1 MKTAEVIKQTKLIIS
16 IKNQNH
22 LYQDLL
28 KADKEEIVFVTL
40 VQDLEYGQK
49 QTPLG
54 SLDTVLEMDSDGMRV
69 DNLEPEAWENNLDLE
84 VDDLDL
90 EAEADDLD
98 LEVDD
103 LGQDDRDHE
112 AKSAWEKM

>member
-1 MKTAEVIKQTKLIIS
+1 M
-16 IKNQNH
+16 
-22 LYQDLL
+22 
-28 KADKEEIVFVTL
+28 FVTL
-40 VQDLEYGQK
+40 VQDLEEGQK

-54 SLDTVLEMDSDGMRV
+54 RLDTGLEMASDRMRV
-69 DNLEPEAWENNLDLE
+69 DNLDQEAQEEDLDQE

-103 LGQDDRDHE
+103 LEVDDLDLEVDDLGQEDRDHE

>member
-1 MKTAEVIKQTKLIIS
+1 MFI
-16 IKNQNH
+16 
-22 LYQDLL
+22 
-28 KADKEEIVFVTL
+28 TL
-40 VQDLEYGQK
+40 VQDLEEGQN

-54 SLDTVLEMDSDGMRV
+54 SLDTGLEMASDRMRV
-69 DNLEPEAWENNLDLE
+69 ENLEPEAWEDDLDLEAEVDDLDPE

-98 LEVDD
+98 LEVENLDLEADDLDLEADD

>member
-1 MKTAEVIKQTKLIIS
+1 M
-16 IKNQNH
+16 
-22 LYQDLL
+22 
-28 KADKEEIVFVTL
+28 FVTL
-40 VQDLEYGQK
+40 VQDLEEGQK
-49 QTPLG
+49 QTPPG
-54 SLDTVLEMDSDGMRV
+54 SLDTGLEMASDRMRV
-69 DNLEPEAWENNLDLE
+69 KNLEPEAWEDDLDLE
-84 VDDLDL
+84 AETEDPDLEVDDLDLEADDLDLELDDLDL

>member
-1 MKTAEVIKQTKLIIS
+1 M
-16 IKNQNH
+16 
-22 LYQDLL
+22 
-28 KADKEEIVFVTL
+28 FVTL
-40 VQDLEYGQK
+40 VQDLEDGQK

-54 SLDTVLEMDSDGMRV
+54 SLDTGLEMASDGMRV
-69 DNLEPEAWENNLDLE
+69 DNLEPEAWADDLDLEEDDLDIEADDLDLEVDDLDLEAEADDLDLE

>member
-1 MKTAEVIKQTKLIIS
+1 
-16 IKNQNH
+16 
-22 LYQDLL
+22 
-28 KADKEEIVFVTL
+28 
-40 VQDLEYGQK
+40 
-49 QTPLG
+49 
-54 SLDTVLEMDSDGMRV
+54 MRV
-69 DNLEPEAWENNLDLE
+69 DNLEPEAWEDNLDLE

>member
-1 MKTAEVIKQTKLIIS
+1 M
-16 IKNQNH
+16 
-22 LYQDLL
+22 
-28 KADKEEIVFVTL
+28 FVTL
-40 VQDLEYGQK
+40 VQDLEEGQK

-54 SLDTVLEMDSDGMRV
+54 SLDTGLEMASDRMRV
-69 DNLEPEAWENNLDLE
+69 DNLEQDAQEEDLDIE
-84 VDDLDL
+84 GDDLDL

-103 LGQDDRDHE
+103 LDLEEGDLDLEAEADDLGQDDQDHE

>member
-1 MKTAEVIKQTKLIIS
+1 MFI
-16 IKNQNH
+16 
-22 LYQDLL
+22 
-28 KADKEEIVFVTL
+28 TL
-40 VQDLEYGQK
+40 VQDLEEGQN

-54 SLDTVLEMDSDGMRV
+54 SLDTGLEMASDRMRV
-69 DNLEPEAWENNLDLE
+69 ENLEPEAWEDDLDLE
-84 VDDLDL
+84 AEVDDLDPEVGDLDL

-98 LEVDD
+98 LEADD

>member
-1 MKTAEVIKQTKLIIS
+1 M
-16 IKNQNH
+16 
-22 LYQDLL
+22 
-28 KADKEEIVFVTL
+28 FVTL
-40 VQDLEYGQK
+40 VQDLEDGQK

-54 SLDTVLEMDSDGMRV
+54 SLDTGLEMASDGMRV
-69 DNLEPEAWENNLDLE
+69 ANLEPEAWEDDLDLEVDGLDLEANDLDLEVDRLDLE